1 MDAAAE
7 PISLQ
12 LENLEAVGSL
22 GLGCRDQQ
30 REVQNQVIVEHS
42 KGELFLVKKE
52 QLCGD
57 SSVHSLALASL

>member
-22 GLGCRDQQ
+22 GLQDVGT
-30 REVQNQVIVEHS
+30 NN
-42 KGELFLVKKE
+42 VKFKTK
-52 QLCGD
+52 
-57 SSVHSLALASL
+57 